1 MKGKHSHSLNKWR
14 INRSRKIA
22 KKSTK
27 VKIGNDS
34 VIYFPEVEVQGRATY
49 LAAGKVYPLH
59 YDIFNNLFDFS
70 NVHVT
75 GTNEKPGI
83 LKWLY

>member
-1 MKGKHSHSLNKWR
+1 M
-14 INRSRKIA
+14 
-22 KKSTK
+22 
-27 VKIGNDS
+27 
-34 VIYFPEVEVQGRATY
+34 IYFPEVEVQGRATY